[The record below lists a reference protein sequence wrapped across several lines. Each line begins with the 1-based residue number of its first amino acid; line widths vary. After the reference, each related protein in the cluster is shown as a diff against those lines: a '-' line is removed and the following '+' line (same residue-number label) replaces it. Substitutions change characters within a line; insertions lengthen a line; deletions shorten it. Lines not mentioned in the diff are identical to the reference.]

1 MKHYCLLLSLS
12 LGLATGAPFTLTTT
26 PANGSLAGAPG
37 QTVGWGLTFTLAPGN
52 ANYYVLNQ
60 VEFCYGAQVSPCPA
74 TPLVGTFTD
83 FAAAINGL
91 IIHSSPYSEAFNA
104 ALQTGLGSYAINMG
118 AAPQVLTGS
127 LNIYYDVYNG
137 DPSAGGNQ
145 ILANQRLSNPAQV
158 SITSSVPEPA
168 TSGLMAIGVGLVLAG
183 CKRTLKLS
191 AVSQP
196 ATGSFTGDRG
206 GVTLN

>member
-1 MKHYCLLLSLS
+1 MKNYCLLLPLS
-12 LGLATGAPFTLTTT
+12 IGLAIGAPFMMTTA
-26 PANGSLAGAPG
+26 PANGSLSGSPG
-37 QTVGWGLTFTLAPGN
+37 QTVGWGFTFALAPGN
-52 ANYYVLNQ
+52 INYYVLNQ

-74 TPLVGTFTD
+74 TPLIGTFTD

-91 IIHSSPYSEAFNA
+91 IIHASPYSEAFSA
-104 ALQTGLGSYAINMG
+104 SLQQGLGSYAINLG
-118 AAPQVLTGS
+118 ASPQALTGS
-127 LNIYYDVYNG
+127 LNVYYDVYNG
-137 DPSAGGNQ
+137 DPNTGATQ
-145 ILANQRLSNPAQV
+145 ILANQKLSNPAQV
-158 SITSSVPEPA
+158 TITSSVPEPA

-183 CKRTLKLS
+183 CRRTLKLS